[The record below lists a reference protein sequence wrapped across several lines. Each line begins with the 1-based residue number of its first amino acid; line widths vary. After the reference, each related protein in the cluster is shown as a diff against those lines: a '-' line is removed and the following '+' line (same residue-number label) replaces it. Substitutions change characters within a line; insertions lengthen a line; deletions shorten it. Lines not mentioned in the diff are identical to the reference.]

1 MAIIGVVTD
10 DFTGTASAGMLMA
23 KRQVETGLFF
33 DEKQMQEF
41 HNVDQLEAVY
51 VSTSS
56 RNVAPELA
64 YDLVFQAARTLRTM
78 GVRYYSKK
86 IDTTLRGGIGYEVDA
101 LLDFLGED
109 TIAVMVTAMP
119 QSRRV
124 CVGGYSV
131 IDGVLLTETSI
142 ARDVKRPVNE
152 CYIPDLMRSQTRRQ
166 VGWISIRDVKKG
178 IDHLKQSFVDQ
189 RAQGSRVIVVDAI
202 TMEHVHRIA
211 EACVDL
217 GWHILPVDPGAFTVE
232 MAVCRG
238 IAGETECPE
247 AEAEENGSDGTALFI
262 VGSANPST
270 GIQIQKLMDHDA
282 RNYQVSAD
290 PVKLIGGG
298 AERSR
303 EVERVLGEIDA
314 LMEQPEKPRAI
325 VVETAFHG
333 SLVNLDEQDQ
343 MHEYEKG
350 GSSAMINEGLAQI
363 TEKVLERY
371 GKERISGLMLTG
383 GDTMECVA
391 RKIGVTCIKALD
403 NIVAQ
408 VDVGRIL
415 GRYEGM
421 PVVVKGGFCGYDEVG
436 IDIVRRLAKECVK

>member
-41 HNVDQLEAVY
+41 HDVDQLEAIY

-56 RNVAPELA
+56 RNAAPELA
-64 YDLVFQAARTLRTM
+64 YDLVYQAARTLRTM

-109 TIAVMVTAMP
+109 TMAVMVTAMP

-142 ARDVKRPVNE
+142 AQDVKRPVKE

-178 IDHLKQSFVDQ
+178 TEHLKQTFTDL
-189 RAQGSRVIVVDAI
+189 RAQGVQIVVVDAI
-202 TMEHVHRIA
+202 TMEHVQEIA
-211 EACVDL
+211 KACVEL
-217 GWHILPVDPGAFTVE
+217 QWNILPVDPGPFTVQ
-232 MAVCRG
+232 MAACRG
-238 IAGETECPE
+238 IAREERQPEENAPE
-247 AEAEENGSDGTALFI
+247 AQCGRTALFI
-262 VGSANPST
+262 AGSANPST
-270 GIQIQKLMDHDA
+270 GIQIQRLMEDDP
-282 RNYQVSAD
+282 RNHQVSVN
-290 PVKLIGGG
+290 PISLINGGP
-298 AERSR
+298 ERSR
-303 EVERVLGEIDA
+303 EVERVFDQVA
-314 LMEQPEKPRAI
+314 VLMEQPERPRAI

-333 SLVNLDEQDQ
+333 SLVNLDEEDRA
-343 MHEYEKG
+343 HEYEKG

-363 TEKVLERY
+363 TEMVLNQY

-421 PVVVKGGFCGYDEVG
+421 PVVVKGGFCGYDEIG
-436 IDIVRRLAKECVK
+436 IDIVKRLAKECMK